1 MANNQRYLCNT
12 SFQRVVVRRK
22 MKNVIVS
29 GFYFD
34 FLIEPIKKLEND
46 KYINISKWVVG
57 DDNTKVE
64 HKNKIWWWDIVFD
77 TKYPKTNRLLT
88 DDELNYLLPKL
99 NIFQQHIVREK
110 IFEFYSLYEI
120 QNIIYKFIYYFKDVI
135 LSKKID
141 TVIFSDVPHGA
152 YDLILYYVAKM
163 LKIDTIFFM
172 PSFWIGKTFIYHDLE
187 DIGKFEI
194 VCDKKLHL
202 EQTFQKDL
210 PYMKEISIR
219 DKLRNK
225 TKIIWNFNHTINE
238 KLYDFKKNK
247 KIYGNLRKYFLLHIE
262 RSIKR
267 SIEKHDYIKNYNKY
281 FNDKII
287 NDEKYVY
294 FPLHLQPEMTTDTL
308 GGIYYDQLLA
318 IEKLR
323 KILPND
329 WYIYV
334 KENPKQTAYMRGIR
348 FFERLSQ
355 IKNIRLLNKDI
366 NTYDIMQKCQFV
378 ATITGTAG
386 WEAITGGKSA
396 LVFGLAWY
404 RYMSGVSIYY
414 DGISIDEII
423 NKGVNF
429 DVICNH
435 AYLLYNKAYDFVVN
449 DYQKNNK
456 KDYNYNDNVLKIIEG
471 LSKELA
477 FYERM

>member
-1 MANNQRYLCNT
+1 
-12 SFQRVVVRRK
+12 

-77 TKYPKTNRLLT
+77 NKYPKTNRLLT

-141 TVIFSDVPHGA
+141 VVIFSDVPHGA

-172 PSFWIGKTFIYHDLE
+172 PSFWIGKTFIYHDLK
-187 DIGKFEI
+187 DIGKFDI
-194 VCDKKLHL
+194 VCDKKLYL
-202 EQTFQKDL
+202 EQNFQKDL

-281 FNDKII
+281 FNDKIF

-334 KENPKQTAYMRGIR
+334 KENPKQTAYMRGTR

-404 RYMSGVSIYY
+404 RYMSGVSIFE
-414 DGISIDEII
+414 DKINLEDIMNNKPDIDELKKEAFAL
-423 NKGVNF
+423 NETTHSFYV
-429 DVICNH
+429 D
-435 AYLLYNKAYDFVVN
+435 YYNEKLIN
-449 DYQKNNK
+449 DYTYENHCENLYIALMKE
-456 KDYNYNDNVLKIIEG
+456 IG
-471 LSKELA
+471 L
-477 FYERM
+477 